1 MKIIHNGI
9 VSDDVYTWAGYP
21 LQDLLAVGLCKVRN
35 KYGLPYTLR
44 KVMLKM
50 VDDYLETGDS
60 GGVNNWTWKTNL

>member
-9 VSDDVYTWAGYP
+9 ASDDVYTWAGHQ
-21 LQDLLAVGLCKVRN
+21 LQDLLAVELCQVRN

-50 VDDYLETGDS
+50 VDDYLEVGD
-60 GGVNNWTWKTNL
+60 GGVNNWQW